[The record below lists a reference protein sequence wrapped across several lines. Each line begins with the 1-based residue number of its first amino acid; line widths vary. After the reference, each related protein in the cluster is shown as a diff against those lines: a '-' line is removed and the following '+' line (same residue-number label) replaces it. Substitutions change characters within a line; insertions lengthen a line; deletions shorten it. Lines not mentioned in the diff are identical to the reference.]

1 MTRILVIEPAGGLWG
16 SERALLDLIQGC
28 PQLDW
33 AVCCPPRTPL
43 LTELQRRGVPRF
55 PWFGE
60 RLHQRSRLRRAE
72 AALGVLRAC
81 LAFAPQAVHLNQSG
95 AWRVVRPAAAL
106 LDLPVSCHVRI
117 FEDAAH
123 LAGCAPSP
131 RRLRAI
137 IAISAAVEQALR
149 RHPRLDPIPVHRI
162 LDSYCCGAPPPPA
175 PRRGIACIGRITP
188 IKGQELLLQAM
199 AQPGPHQRAGCLIV
213 GSGDPQHVAS
223 LQAAS
228 PAGIRW
234 LGYAADVPRLLQQVA
249 VLALPS
255 WREPLGRVILEAWDA
270 GVIPVV
276 YSGSGGAAEVVTA
289 AEAGIVYHEQTAAA
303 LAAALTAA
311 LALSDRER
319 NRLIDKGRRW
329 LRSHCDPQRQGER
342 LAALLDPGR
351 ATTPLLHRGPAPKK
365 SAEI

>member
-1 MTRILVIEPAGGLWG
+1 MTRILVVEPAGGLWG

-43 LTELQRRGVPRF
+43 LAELQRRGVPRF

-60 RLHQRSRLRRAE
+60 HLHLRSRLRRAE

-117 FEDAAH
+117 FEDAAY
-123 LAGCAPSP
+123 LAGCGPSP

-137 IAISAAVEQALR
+137 IAISAAVERELR
-149 RHPRLDPIPVHRI
+149 RYPRLDSIPVHRI
-162 LDSYCCGAPPPPA
+162 LDSYGCGEPPPHR

-199 AQPGPHQRAGCLIV
+199 AQPGPHQQAGCLII

-223 LQAAS
+223 LQAAG

-234 LGYAADVPRLLQQVA
+234 LGYAADVPRLLRRVA

-276 YSGSGGAAEVVTA
+276 FSGSGGAAEIVTA
-289 AEAGIVYHEQTAAA
+289 AEAGIIYHEQTAVA

-311 LALSDRER
+311 LQLPDRER
-319 NRLIDKGRRW
+319 SRLIAKGRRW

-342 LAALLDPGR
+342 IRAVLDPVR
-351 ATTPLLHRGPAPKK
+351 ATPARLPRDPVGKRD
-365 SAEI
+365 AGL